1 MRQAALS
8 GISSPS
14 HPLGLAATPLTNRS
28 GAAEVATKTVNSW
41 SNALDKPGLFEIN
54 APNDDQCGLFDVGAP
69 SHDQRGP
76 FDAQNDNQCAL
87 KESAVA
93 SPEAFKLADP
103 VRRHLRLAF
112 ALNPHLDTPS
122 EPYLIA
128 HLSIQADAMPDDA
141 AKGFGRSASLDAAA
155 AAGAKPCVTAAPN
168 TAANSHLH
176 SKLACAKTNLRCSRH
191 TLQAR

>member
-1 MRQAALS
+1 
-8 GISSPS
+8 
-14 HPLGLAATPLTNRS
+14 
-28 GAAEVATKTVNSW
+28 VATKTVSSW

-54 APNDDQCGLFDVGAP
+54 TPTDDQCGLFDVGAP

-76 FDAQNDNQCAL
+76 FDASNDNQCAL

-112 ALNPHLDTPS
+112 ALNPHLDTPTPLS
-122 EPYLIA
+122 STPLEPYLITY
-128 HLSIQADAMPDDA
+128 LSIQADAVPDDA

-155 AAGAKPCVTAAPN
+155 AVGAKPCATAAPN
-168 TAANSHLH
+168 TAEFPPSFQARLC
-176 SKLACAKTNLRCSRH
+176 LYILRCSRH

>member
-1 MRQAALS
+1 M
-8 GISSPS
+8 
-14 HPLGLAATPLTNRS
+14 
-28 GAAEVATKTVNSW
+28 ATKTVSSW

-76 FDAQNDNQCAL
+76 FDAPNDSQCAL

-112 ALNPHLDTPS
+112 ALNPHLDTPTPLS
-122 EPYLIA
+122 STPFEPYLIA
-128 HLSIQADAMPDDA
+128 HLSIQADAVPDDA
-141 AKGFGRSASLDAAA
+141 AKGFGRSASLA
-155 AAGAKPCVTAAPN
+155 AAGAEGAKPCATAAPN
-168 TAANSHLH
+168 TAEFPPSFQARLC
-176 SKLACAKTNLRCSRH
+176 LYILRCSRH

>member
-1 MRQAALS
+1 M
-8 GISSPS
+8 
-14 HPLGLAATPLTNRS
+14 
-28 GAAEVATKTVNSW
+28 ATKTVSSW

-76 FDAQNDNQCAL
+76 FDASNDNQCAL

-112 ALNPHLDTPS
+112 ALNPHLDTPTPLS
-122 EPYLIA
+122 ATPLEPYLI
-128 HLSIQADAMPDDA
+128 HLSIQADAVPDDA
-141 AKGFGRSASLDAAA
+141 ANGFGRSASLA
-155 AAGAKPCVTAAPN
+155 AAGAEGAKPCATAAPN
-168 TAANSHLH
+168 TAEFAPSFQARLC
-176 SKLACAKTNLRCSRH
+176 LYILRCSRR

>member
-1 MRQAALS
+1 M
-8 GISSPS
+8 
-14 HPLGLAATPLTNRS
+14 
-28 GAAEVATKTVNSW
+28 ATKTVSSW

-54 APNDDQCGLFDVGAP
+54 TPTDDQCGLFDVGAP

-76 FDAQNDNQCAL
+76 FDAPNDSQCAL

-112 ALNPHLDTPS
+112 ALNPHLDTPTPLS
-122 EPYLIA
+122 STPLEPYLIT
-128 HLSIQADAMPDDA
+128 HLSMQAYAMPDDA
-141 AKGFGRSASLDAAA
+141 AMGLKRSASLDAAA
-155 AAGAKPCVTAAPN
+155 ATGAKLCATAAPN
-168 TAANSHLH
+168 TAEFSPSFQARLC
-176 SKLACAKTNLRCSRH
+176 LYILRCSRH

>member
-1 MRQAALS
+1 M
-8 GISSPS
+8 
-14 HPLGLAATPLTNRS
+14 
-28 GAAEVATKTVNSW
+28 ATKTVSSW

-76 FDAQNDNQCAL
+76 FDAPNDSQCAL

-103 VRRHLRLAF
+103 VRRHLHLAF
-112 ALNPHLDTPS
+112 ALSPHLDTPTPLS
-122 EPYLIA
+122 STPFEPNLIA
-128 HLSIQADAMPDDA
+128 HLSIQADAVPGDA

-155 AAGAKPCVTAAPN
+155 AAGAKPCATAAPN
-168 TAANSHLH
+168 TAEFSPSFQARLC
-176 SKLACAKTNLRCSRH
+176 LYILRCSRH
-191 TLQAR
+191 TLQAH

>member
-1 MRQAALS
+1 M
-8 GISSPS
+8 
-14 HPLGLAATPLTNRS
+14 
-28 GAAEVATKTVNSW
+28 ATKTVSSW

-76 FDAQNDNQCAL
+76 FDAPNDSQCAL

-112 ALNPHLDTPS
+112 ALNPHLDTPTPLS
-122 EPYLIA
+122 STPFEPYLIA
-128 HLSIQADAMPDDA
+128 HLSIQADVVPDDA
-141 AKGFGRSASLDAAA
+141 AKGFGRSASLA
-155 AAGAKPCVTAAPN
+155 AAGAEGAKPCATATSHTHIPAPQRS
-168 TAANSHLH
+168 TADYSHVSH
-176 SKLACAKTNLRCSRH
+176 HDTPACALMD
-191 TLQAR
+191 